1 MAIRTIHIDTARTWR
16 GGQNQALLTVKGL
29 RALGHPTMLV
39 AHPDGELRRRAP
51 QDTDL
56 VPLAPRFEVDFH
68 AAWKLAR
75 IIRAYEPV
83 ILHAHDPH
91 GVALAALALGFR
103 MPSPPPLLVAS
114 RRVDFRLAGN
124 TLSRAK
130 YRRVDRFI
138 CASAAI
144 GRILAAGDVERDR
157 IVTVHEGVDLQ
168 HVADATPV
176 SLHETFWLPRGAP
189 VVLNVAAL
197 VPHKG
202 QRHLIEAFAEVVRAV
217 PDARLVIL
225 GQGEL
230 HEALVKQVQQHG
242 LEKHVLLPGF
252 RTDVLSLMK
261 TADVFVMS
269 SVMEGLGTSLLDAMA
284 CARPIVATDT
294 GGIPEVVVH
303 EETGLL
309 VPPRD
314 AGALA
319 EALVLLLKDEDLA
332 RQYGAAGYERVH
344 HRFSVEHMVGETVA
358 VYEALLVATAE
369 GRGLHPRPDRI
380 DDPCPSS
387 PTCCSTPGHCARA
400 LSVNRCCACAS
411 AARSCCG
418 RSSRRWRR
426 SKAAGS
432 RTYGCSASGW
442 CSRFPDNDGWCCT

>member
-1 MAIRTIHIDTARTWR
+1 MPIRTIHIDTARTWR

-39 AHPDGELRRRAP
+39 AHPEGELRRRAP
-51 QDTDL
+51 QTPEL

-75 IIRAYEPV
+75 IIRAFEPA

-103 MPSPPPLLVAS
+103 MPWPPPLLVAS
-114 RRVDFRLAGN
+114 RRVDFKLARN
-124 TLSRAK
+124 ALSRAK
-130 YRRVDRFI
+130 YRQVDRFI

-144 GRILAAGDVERDR
+144 GHILEADGIEPGR
-157 IVTVHEGVDLQ
+157 IVTVHEGVDLE
-168 HVADATPV
+168 HVAEAPPV
-176 SLHETFWLPRGAP
+176 GLHETFWLPHAAP

-202 QRHLIEAFAEVVRAV
+202 QRYLIDAFAGVVRAV

-230 HEALVKQVQQHG
+230 HDSLMKQVQHLG
-242 LEKHVLLPGF
+242 LERHVLLPGF

-261 TADVFVMS
+261 TADIFVMS

-284 CARPIVATDT
+284 CARPIVATET

-314 AGALA
+314 AEALA
-319 EALVLLLKDEDLA
+319 EAIIALLEDEDRA
-332 RQYGAAGYERVH
+332 RRYGAAGYERVH
-344 HRFSVEHMVGETVA
+344 HRFSVEHMVAETVA
-358 VYEALLVATAE
+358 AYEQLLATRNQARVA
-369 GRGLHPRPDRI
+369 GR
-380 DDPCPSS
+380 
-387 PTCCSTPGHCARA
+387 A
-400 LSVNRCCACAS
+400 
-411 AARSCCG
+411 
-418 RSSRRWRR
+418 
-426 SKAAGS
+426 
-432 RTYGCSASGW
+432 
-442 CSRFPDNDGWCCT
+442 

>member
-1 MAIRTIHIDTARTWR
+1 MAITTIHIDTARTWR
-16 GGQNQALLTVKGL
+16 GGQNQALLTVRGL
-29 RALGHPTMLV
+29 RALGHPAMLV
-39 AHPDGELRRRAP
+39 AHPDGELRRRADP
-51 QDTDL
+51 GPDL

-75 IIRAYEPV
+75 IIRAYQPHL
-83 ILHAHDPH
+83 LHAHDPH

-130 YRRVDRFI
+130 YRQVHRFI

-144 GRILAAGDVERDR
+144 GRILRTDAIDPDK
-157 IVTVHEGVDLQ
+157 IVTVHEGVDLE
-168 HVADATPV
+168 HVADAPPV
-176 SLHETFWLPRGAP
+176 SIHETFWLPHGAP

-202 QRHLIEAFAEVVRAV
+202 QRHLIDAFATVVRAV

-230 HEALVKQVQQHG
+230 RDSLTTQVHQLG
-242 LEKHVLLPGF
+242 LDKHVFLPGF

-261 TADVFVMS
+261 TADVVVMS

-294 GGIPEVVVH
+294 GGIPEVVIH

-314 AGALA
+314 ADSLADALLA
-319 EALVLLLKDEDLA
+319 LLRDEALA
-332 RQYGAAGYERVH
+332 RQYAAAGYERVRR
-344 HRFSVEHMVGETVA
+344 RFSVAHMVEATVA
-358 VYEALLVATAE
+358 VYEELL
-369 GRGLHPRPDRI
+369 
-380 DDPCPSS
+380 
-387 PTCCSTPGHCARA
+387 STR
-400 LSVNRCCACAS
+400 
-411 AARSCCG
+411 
-418 RSSRRWRR
+418 
-426 SKAAGS
+426 
-432 RTYGCSASGW
+432 
-442 CSRFPDNDGWCCT
+442 

>member
-29 RALGHPTMLV
+29 RGLGHPTMLV

-75 IIRAYEPV
+75 IIRAWNPA

-91 GVALAALALGFR
+91 GVALAALALGFQ
-103 MPSPPPLLVAS
+103 MPWPPPLLVAS

-124 TLSRAK
+124 SLSRAK
-130 YRRVDRFI
+130 YRQVDRFI

-144 GRILAAGDVERDR
+144 GRILASDQISPER

-168 HVADATPV
+168 HVADAPPV
-176 SLHETFWLPRGAP
+176 SIHETLWLPHGAP
-189 VVLNVAAL
+189 IVLNVAAL

-202 QRHLIEAFAEVVRAV
+202 QRHLIDAFADVVRVV

-230 HEALVKQVQQHG
+230 HDSLVKQVNHLG
-242 LEKHVLLPGF
+242 LDKHVMLPGF

-314 AGALA
+314 PDQLA
-319 EALVLLLKDEDLA
+319 DALVTLLKDETRA

-344 HRFSVEHMVGETVA
+344 HRFSVEHMVTETVA
-358 VYEALLVATAE
+358 VYKDLLT
-369 GRGLHPRPDRI
+369 
-380 DDPCPSS
+380 
-387 PTCCSTPGHCARA
+387 
-400 LSVNRCCACAS
+400 
-411 AARSCCG
+411 
-418 RSSRRWRR
+418 SR
-426 SKAAGS
+426 
-432 RTYGCSASGW
+432 
-442 CSRFPDNDGWCCT
+442 

>member
-51 QDTDL
+51 QDADL

-75 IIRAYEPV
+75 IIRDFDPA

-103 MPSPPPLLVAS
+103 MPWPPPLLVAS

-124 TLSRAK
+124 RLSRAK
-130 YRRVDRFI
+130 YRQVNRFI
-138 CASAAI
+138 CASSAI
-144 GRILAAGDVERDR
+144 GTILESDGVEPDR

-168 HVADATPV
+168 HVADAPPV
-176 SLHETFWLPRGAP
+176 SIHETFWLPHGAP

-202 QRHLIEAFAEVVRAV
+202 QRYLIDAFVDVVRAV

-230 HEALVKQVQQHG
+230 QETLARQIHHHAI
-242 LEKHVLLPGF
+242 EKHILLPGF

-261 TADVFVMS
+261 TADIFTMS

-284 CARPIVATDT
+284 CARPIVATRT

-303 EETGLL
+303 DETGLL

-314 AGALA
+314 ADGLADALIT
-319 EALVLLLKDEDLA
+319 LLKDAPRAQRL
-332 RQYGAAGYERVH
+332 GTAGYDRVH
-344 HRFSVEHMVGETVA
+344 RRFSVEHMVHETVA
-358 VYEALLVATAE
+358 VYERLL
-369 GRGLHPRPDRI
+369 
-380 DDPCPSS
+380 
-387 PTCCSTPGHCARA
+387 
-400 LSVNRCCACAS
+400 AS
-411 AARSCCG
+411 R
-418 RSSRRWRR
+418 
-426 SKAAGS
+426 
-432 RTYGCSASGW
+432 
-442 CSRFPDNDGWCCT
+442 

>member
-1 MAIRTIHIDTARTWR
+1 MPIRSLHIDTARTWR

-39 AHPDGELRRRAP
+39 AHPEGELLRRAP
-51 QDTDL
+51 AGDDL
-56 VPLAPRFEVDFH
+56 VPLAPRFEIDFH

-75 IIRAYEPV
+75 LIRERTPD

-103 MPSPPPLLVAS
+103 MPWPPPRLVAS

-124 TLSRAK
+124 ALSRAK
-130 YRRVDRFI
+130 YRQVDRFI
-138 CASAAI
+138 CASSAIAAI
-144 GRILAAGDVERDR
+144 LARDGIARDR
-157 IVTVHEGVDLQ
+157 VVTVHEGVDLE
-168 HVADATPV
+168 HVAEAPPV

-202 QRHLIEAFAEVVRAV
+202 QRYLIDAFADVVRVV

-230 HEALVKQVQQHG
+230 YESLNTQVHDLG
-242 LEKHVLLPGF
+242 LEKHVFLPGF

-261 TADVFVMS
+261 TADIFVMS
-269 SVMEGLGTSLLDAMA
+269 SVLEGLGTSLLDAMA

-303 EETGLL
+303 DETGLL

-314 AGALA
+314 ADSLADALIT
-319 EALVLLLKDEDLA
+319 LLRDEERA
-332 RQYGAAGYERVH
+332 RMLGAAGYERVH
-344 HRFSVEHMVGETVA
+344 HRFSVARMVSDTVD
-358 VYEALLVATAE
+358 VYEALLQAPV
-369 GRGLHPRPDRI
+369 
-380 DDPCPSS
+380 
-387 PTCCSTPGHCARA
+387 
-400 LSVNRCCACAS
+400 
-411 AARSCCG
+411 
-418 RSSRRWRR
+418 
-426 SKAAGS
+426 
-432 RTYGCSASGW
+432 
-442 CSRFPDNDGWCCT
+442 

>member
-1 MAIRTIHIDTARTWR
+1 MPDVPIRTIHIDTARTWR

-29 RALGHPTMLV
+29 RELGHPTMLV
-39 AHPDGELRRRAP
+39 AHPEGELRRRAP
-51 QDTDL
+51 QTPDL
-56 VPLAPRFEVDFH
+56 VPLAPRFEIDFH

-75 IIRAYEPV
+75 IIRAFDPA

-103 MPSPPPLLVAS
+103 MPWPPPLLVAS

-130 YRRVDRFI
+130 YRQVHRFI

-144 GRILAAGDVERDR
+144 GRILHSGGIDRDC

-168 HVADATPV
+168 HVADAPPV
-176 SLHETFWLPRGAP
+176 SIHETFWLPRGAP

-202 QRHLIEAFAEVVRAV
+202 QRHLIDAFAGVVRAV

-230 HEALVKQVQQHG
+230 LESLEKQVHQLG

-261 TADVFVMS
+261 TADIFVMS

-309 VPPRD
+309 VPPKDPD
-314 AGALA
+314 ALSD
-319 EALVLLLKDEDLA
+319 ALVALLEDEERA
-332 RQYGAAGYERVH
+332 RRYGAAGYERVH
-344 HRFSVEHMVGETVA
+344 HRFSVEHMVADTVA
-358 VYEALLVATAE
+358 VYQDML
-369 GRGLHPRPDRI
+369 
-380 DDPCPSS
+380 
-387 PTCCSTPGHCARA
+387 
-400 LSVNRCCACAS
+400 
-411 AARSCCG
+411 
-418 RSSRRWRR
+418 SRR
-426 SKAAGS
+426 
-432 RTYGCSASGW
+432 
-442 CSRFPDNDGWCCT
+442 

>member
-1 MAIRTIHIDTARTWR
+1 MPIRTIHIDTARTWR

-29 RALGHPTMLV
+29 RALGHQTMLV

-51 QDTDL
+51 QTADL

-75 IIRAYEPV
+75 IIRAFEPA

-103 MPSPPPLLVAS
+103 MPWPPPALVAS
-114 RRVDFRLAGN
+114 RRVDFKLAGN
-124 TLSRAK
+124 ALSRAK
-130 YRRVDRFI
+130 YRQVNRFI
-138 CASAAI
+138 CASGAI
-144 GRILAAGDVERDR
+144 ARILQADGIEAGRIS
-157 IVTVHEGVDLQ
+157 TVHEGVDLD
-168 HVADATPV
+168 HVADAPPV

-202 QRHLIEAFAEVVRAV
+202 QRYLIEAFATVVRAV

-230 HEALVKQVQQHG
+230 HESLQRQVDHAG

-284 CARPIVATDT
+284 CARPIIATHT

-303 EETGLL
+303 DETGLL
-309 VPPRD
+309 VPPRNG
-314 AGALA
+314 AALA
-319 EALVLLLKDEDLA
+319 EALILLLKDEERA
-332 RQYGAAGYERVH
+332 RRYGAAGYERA
-344 HRFSVEHMVGETVA
+344 HRAFTVDHMVRETVA
-358 VYEALLVATAE
+358 VYDDLLLAERSAIRVA
-369 GRGLHPRPDRI
+369 
-380 DDPCPSS
+380 
-387 PTCCSTPGHCARA
+387 
-400 LSVNRCCACAS
+400 
-411 AARSCCG
+411 
-418 RSSRRWRR
+418 RR
-426 SKAAGS
+426 
-432 RTYGCSASGW
+432 
-442 CSRFPDNDGWCCT
+442 

>member
-75 IIRAYEPV
+75 IIRAFEPAL
-83 ILHAHDPH
+83 LHAHDPH

-103 MPSPPPLLVAS
+103 MPWPPPLLVAS

-130 YRRVDRFI
+130 YRQVDRFI

-144 GRILAAGDVERDR
+144 GRILAGDGIEPDR
-157 IVTVHEGVDLQ
+157 IVTVHEGVDLL
-168 HVADATPV
+168 HVADAPPL
-176 SLHETFWLPRGAP
+176 SIHETFWLPHGAP
-189 VVLNVAAL
+189 IVLNVAAL

-202 QRHLIEAFAEVVRAV
+202 QRYLIDAFAGVVRKV

-230 HEALVKQVQQHG
+230 QESLTRQVHHHA

-261 TADVFVMS
+261 TADIFTMS

-303 EETGLL
+303 DETGLL
-309 VPPRD
+309 VPPKD
-314 AGALA
+314 ADSLA
-319 EALVLLLKDEDLA
+319 DALVTLLKDEERA
-332 RQYGAAGYERVH
+332 RRYGAAGYERVH
-344 HRFSVEHMVGETVA
+344 RRFSVEHMVNETVA
-358 VYEALLVATAE
+358 VYE
-369 GRGLHPRPDRI
+369 RSI
-380 DDPCPSS
+380 
-387 PTCCSTPGHCARA
+387 
-400 LSVNRCCACAS
+400 AS
-411 AARSCCG
+411 R
-418 RSSRRWRR
+418 
-426 SKAAGS
+426 
-432 RTYGCSASGW
+432 
-442 CSRFPDNDGWCCT
+442 